1 MHDLDYNTP
10 HSLEHC
16 LVVTGPMSD
25 NVYQPINYD
34 VHKFCSAFKLSGH
47 SQASDEKPSAL
58 GAAVKKKLLEDI
70 LHLVSPFLRIMDRH
84 TDTLSHTNTETQR
97 NSMIK

>member
-1 MHDLDYNTP
+1 
-10 HSLEHC
+10 
-16 LVVTGPMSD
+16 MSD

-34 VHKFCSAFKLSGH
+34 VHKFCSTFKLSGH